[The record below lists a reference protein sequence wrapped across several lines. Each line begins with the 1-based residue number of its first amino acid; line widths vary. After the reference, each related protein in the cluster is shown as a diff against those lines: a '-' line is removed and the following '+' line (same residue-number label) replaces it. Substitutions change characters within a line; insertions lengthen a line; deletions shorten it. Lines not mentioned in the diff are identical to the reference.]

1 MQREELLNLLD
12 QQARDAFE
20 RAKRIALENGGVV
33 TPLHILVGI
42 LNSSDLHNI
51 EQDISPLLNAAR
63 EAINK
68 RYPEASE
75 SITVSKETQR
85 TISDAGQL
93 AKLDDSVRV
102 APAHLLR
109 AALRS
114 QTVKEALGE
123 PARFDG
129 VARF

>member
-12 QQARDAFE
+12 QHARDAFE

-33 TPLHILVGI
+33 TPLHIVVGI

-51 EQDISPLLNAAR
+51 DQDISSLLDAAR

-85 TISDAGQL
+85 TISDAGEL
-93 AKLDDSVRV
+93 AKLDDSVRA

-114 QTVKEALGE
+114 QTV
-123 PARFDG
+123 
-129 VARF
+129 